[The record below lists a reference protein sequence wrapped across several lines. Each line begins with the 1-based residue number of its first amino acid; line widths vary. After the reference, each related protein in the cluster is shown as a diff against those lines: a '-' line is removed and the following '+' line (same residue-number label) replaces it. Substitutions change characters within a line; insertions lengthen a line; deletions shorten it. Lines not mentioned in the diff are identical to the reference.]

1 MVDQTASKMQ
11 EAAQG
16 PRSREKQCHH
26 LAVAMGRTQVSRL
39 LKGPLGKVPENY
51 S

>member
-16 PRSREKQCHH
+16 PRSHENQCHH
-26 LAVAMGRTQVSRL
+26 LAVAMGRTKVSL
-39 LKGPLGKVPENY
+39 AVKGAPR
-51 S
+51 